1 METLEKVGDVV
12 GQVFGGVERGIR
24 GLFGSSNDRDVKKLG
39 FLRNAKTGAT
49 SVIPGSMLEYVAGQ
63 ETVTE
68 ALTEGELNGTAE
80 FMRARLAG
88 GETLDDIM
96 PDMFARIREAGK
108 RYLKMRHYD
117 VQLVGGA
124 ILHSGR
130 IAEMVTGEGK
140 TLVATLPAALNA
152 VGGHVH
158 CVTVNDYLARRDM
171 EWMAPLYMGL
181 GLTVNAIQGEQ
192 GPQERQKCY
201 ACDITYGTN
210 NEFGFDY
217 LRDNMKPHKSLQV
230 QGPLDFALVDEIDNI
245 LIDEA
250 RTPLIISGKATDDLT
265 KYPKAD
271 KIARMLT
278 REKDFEV
285 KEKEKT
291 CHMTDDGVR
300 RAEELAGVESFYTA
314 GNMEWPHLI
323 DNALRAHYMFQR
335 DKDYVVEPGMDP
347 QTGRQEMDV
356 VIIDEHTGR
365 KMTGRQ
371 WSDGLHQAVQAKEG
385 IRIREQN
392 QTFATITLQN
402 YFKLYGKLAGMTGT
416 AMTEAD
422 EFLKIYGLDVV
433 AVPTNRPMQRKN
445 HADVIYRTEREK
457 WEAVVEEVKEVHETG
472 RPVLIGTTTIEKSE
486 HVSGMLKKQGI
497 QHDLLNAKQ
506 HEREAEIVAQAGRVG
521 AVTIAT
527 NMAGRGTDIILGGN
541 PEHLAWEDLSK
552 TYANRIEVP
561 KEVWDAKSN
570 EIAERDGMKVE
581 GKKVSE
587 MGGLHVV
594 GTERH
599 DARRIDLQL
608 RGRAGRQG
616 DPGSSRFFLSL
627 DDDLMRIFAGDFVR
641 AVLDRLGMQ
650 DGEAIESGMVSRR
663 IEKAQKKVEERHF
676 DGRKNLLEYDEV
688 MDHQRKKVYSF
699 RQKIL
704 DGANCREMIL
714 EMIDKQVDHWTN
726 HFLDPFYRWETI
738 VSWASSQLGVII
750 EPHDINGME
759 REQLDEFL
767 REEGKNQAFE
777 QIRDS
782 LDENLPEE
790 VEDTREW
797 NWQALSRWA
806 NTRYGLNTSDR
817 ELKKIGRDELQDN
830 LYARAREA
838 VDRANLQDL
847 YVLMDDLFPQ
857 KQLCGFLNHQYGLE
871 IKPEDLPNVSEIE
884 DVIDFVSEEVRK
896 AYREQEIRFPV
907 TIGMTNFIPERAQG
921 TRRDPAGLANWA
933 SRRFRDDLP
942 ETFFDDKARRQIES
956 ELIDKSRSYFP
967 GDEPLEKVDSLI
979 DEAYDGSR
987 STGETPANDAALQ
1000 QLLAVANEDFEASLQ
1015 HDDVATLDR
1024 DRARQAVLAAFDGKF
1039 RPELGQAE
1047 RSILLDV
1054 VDNSWKE
1061 HLLYMDHLRAN
1072 IGLVGYAQK
1081 DPKTEYKR
1089 EGMKAFES
1097 MWDRIGEQV
1106 TGAVFRLEQP
1116 SPDFAAATTS
1126 VFSGST
1132 ATHEEAA
1139 RIEEDTAAKN
1149 YEESSGGTEAGSETK
1164 AVETIKNT
1172 DDKVGR
1178 NDPCPCGS
1186 GKKYKKCHGAN

>member
-1 METLEKVGDVV
+1 MEALEKVGDAV
-12 GQVFGGVERGIR
+12 GQVFGGVERSIR

-39 FLRNAKTGAT
+39 FARNEKTGDT
-49 SVIPGSMLEYVAGQ
+49 KIVSGSMLDYVAQQ
-63 ETVTE
+63 EPIVQ
-68 ALTEGELNGTAE
+68 ALSEGELLSTADV
-80 FMRARLAG
+80 MRARLKD

-96 PDMFARIREAGK
+96 PDMFARIREAGV
-108 RYLKMRHYD
+108 RFLKMRHYD

-181 GLTVNAIQGEQ
+181 GLTVNCIQGEM
-192 GPQERQKCY
+192 GPQERQRSY
-201 ACDITYGTN
+201 SSDICYGTN

-250 RTPLIISGKATDDLT
+250 RTPLIISGKASDDLT

-271 KIARMLT
+271 KIARQLT
-278 REKDFEV
+278 RDKDFEV

-291 CHMTDDGVR
+291 CHLTDEGIR
-300 RAEELAGVESFYTA
+300 RAESLAGVESFYTA

-323 DNALRAHYMFQR
+323 DNALRAHYMFQH
-335 DKDYVVEPGMDP
+335 DKDYVVEPTQDP
-347 QTGRQEMDV
+347 SGRVEMDV

-365 KMTGRQ
+365 KMSGRQ

-402 YFKLYGKLAGMTGT
+402 YFKLYRKLAGMTGT

-433 AVPTNRPMQRKN
+433 AVPTNRPMQRIN
-445 HADVIYRTEREK
+445 HADMIYRTEKEK
-457 WEAVVEEVKEVHETG
+457 WRAVVEEVKQEHGTG

-486 HVSGMLKKQGI
+486 KISAMLKKQGI
-497 QHDLLNAKQ
+497 KHELLNAKQ

-541 PEHLAWEDLSK
+541 PEHLAWEELKDQ
-552 TYANRIEVP
+552 YNDNRLEVP
-561 KEVWDAKSN
+561 KDVWETKSD
-570 EIAERDGMKVE
+570 EIAERLGMKVE
-581 GKKVSE
+581 GKQVSE
-587 MGGLHVV
+587 LGGLHVV

-650 DGEAIESGMVSRR
+650 EGEAIESPMVSRR

-688 MDHQRKKVYSF
+688 MDHQRKEVYSF

-714 EMIDKQVDHWTN
+714 DMIDKQVGHWTN
-726 HFLDPFYRWETI
+726 HFLDPDYRWETI
-738 VSWASSQLGVII
+738 VGWANSQIGVLI
-750 EPHDINGME
+750 EPHEIRGMD

-767 REEGKNQAFE
+767 RDESKIQAEEMV
-777 QIRDS
+777 RDQ
-782 LDENLPEE
+782 LDENLPDEE
-790 VEDTREW
+790 DESEW

-806 NTRYGLNTSDR
+806 NSRYGLNTSER
-817 ELKKIGRDELQDN
+817 ELKKVGREDLQSY
-830 LYARAREA
+830 LAERAKEA
-838 VDRANLQDL
+838 VDRANFQDL
-847 YVLMDDLFPQ
+847 YVLMDEEFPQ
-857 KQLCGFLNHQYGLE
+857 KQLCGFLQHQYGLN
-871 IKPEDLPNVSEIE
+871 IKPGDLPKIDEIE
-884 DVIDFVSEEVRK
+884 DVIDYVNEQVRQ
-896 AYREQEIRFPV
+896 AYRKQEVLFPV
-907 TIGMTNFIPERAQG
+907 LIGLTNFMPERAQG
-921 TRRDPAGLANWA
+921 TRRDPAGLAKWA
-933 SRRFRDDLP
+933 ANRFRNNTP
-942 ETFFDDKARRQIES
+942 ETHFDDKARRQIEAELVEFS
-956 ELIDKSRSYFP
+956 EAYFP
-967 GDEPLEKVDSLI
+967 GDEPLQHVDDLVQRAYRESEMPT
-979 DEAYDGSR
+979 DE
-987 STGETPANDAALQ
+987 NALQ
-1000 QLLAVANEDFEASLQ
+1000 ELLQLANEDFDGELE
-1015 HDDVATLDR
+1015 DDSFATLDR
-1024 DRARQAVLAAFDGKF
+1024 TNARQLALAAFDGKY

-1054 VDNSWKE
+1054 LDHAWKE

-1089 EGMKAFES
+1089 EGMKAFEG
-1097 MWDRIGEQV
+1097 MWDRVGEQV

-1116 SPDFAAATTS
+1116 SPDFAAATTG
-1126 VFSGST
+1126 VFAEAT
-1132 ATHEEAA
+1132 ASHAESK
-1139 RIEEDTAAKN
+1139 RIEADQAAEDYN
-1149 YEESSGGTEAGSETK
+1149 ESSGGVEAGSEAT
-1164 AVETIKNT
+1164 AVETIVRS
-1172 DDKVGR
+1172 DQKVGR

-1186 GKKYKKCHGAN
+1186 GKKYKKCCGA